1 VSEHDGTWLGIRER
15 SKPFVKSNVVLGVGL
30 GGFIDGIVIHQ
41 VLQWHHMLSAYPDPS
56 VANDIRLNVT
66 ADGLFHVGT
75 SLFTI
80 SGVVMLWRERRD
92 APVAPSG
99 QTIFG
104 SVIPGWG
111 LFNLVEG
118 LVDHQ
123 LLVLNPHVGDHR
135 ARWWTS
141 TRSAAS
147 LNPHVGDHRVPR
159 RNDAVEF
166 HRRLR
171 EGLEESAERKRV
183 RRNGELRDGR
193 HPTSIVPEAPNKGT
207 YQ

>member
-1 VSEHDGTWLGIRER
+1 MSEHDGTWLGIRER
-15 SKPFVKSNVVLGVGL
+15 SKPFVKSNVVLGVGAMRSCGGAPEAFVKSNVILGVGL

-56 VANDIRLNVT
+56 VANDRRLNVT

-171 EGLEESAERKRV
+171 EDLGECRAETR
-183 RRNGELRDGR
+183 
-193 HPTSIVPEAPNKGT
+193 PPER
-207 YQ
+207 